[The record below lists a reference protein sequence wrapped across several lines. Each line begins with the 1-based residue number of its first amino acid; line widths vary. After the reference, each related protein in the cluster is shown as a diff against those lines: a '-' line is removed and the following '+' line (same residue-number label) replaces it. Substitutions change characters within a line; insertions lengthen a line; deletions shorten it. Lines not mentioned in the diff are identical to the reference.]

1 MTAPI
6 HDPNDPE
13 RHPPNHGAPEQ
24 LPAAADPERLAR
36 GLSRRVP
43 SDTLWPRI
51 ETALRDE
58 QRREAETPPN
68 PIERLARLFQL
79 RAATFAMYA
88 VILLVGA
95 GMSWY
100 LLRDYA
106 QRSEAMAARESS
118 EEMMREARSDIE
130 QAMFYYERAISK
142 LTVLA
147 ERNED
152 KLDPEFVALQKDKI
166 ALLRESIDECK
177 TALARNS
184 THPEVQHYLLLAYN
198 DLQNTL
204 QLMVNR
210 AN

>member
-1 MTAPI
+1 MTA
-6 HDPNDPE
+6 HMKDPDD
-13 RHPPNHGAPEQ
+13 
-24 LPAAADPERLAR
+24 LERLAR
-36 GLSRRVP
+36 GLPRHEAP
-43 SDTLWPRI
+43 ETLWPRI
-51 ETALRDE
+51 DHALREE
-58 QRREAETPPN
+58 QQREAEAPESLV
-68 PIERLARLFQL
+68 ERIARLFHL
-79 RAATFAMYA
+79 RSVTFALYA

-100 LLRDYA
+100 LLRDYT
-106 QRSEAMAARESS
+106 QRNEAIAVNESS

-130 QAMFYYERAISK
+130 QAMYYYERAISK

-152 KLDPEFVALQKDKI
+152 KLDPQFVALQKDKI
-166 ALLRESIDECK
+166 ALLRSSIEECK
-177 TALARNS
+177 TALAKNS

-198 DLQNTL
+198 DLQSTL